1 MRNAFWWSESWRS
14 CGICQECIRPIKF
27 VADSEVSNFDLPGI
41 GSQKVARL
49 QVTVNDFLVMHCE
62 RSSKLDFEKNM
73 KNHGKYSRYSRPCT
87 TSLKA
92 SQASFSDI
100 GLSVGTTRTSPSFSN
115 SKTEKKLNIKHFP
128 YPDKSLT
135 CFLKL
140 TRFFHFP
147 YVFTR
152 IHTA

>member
-49 QVTVNDFLVMHCE
+49 QVTVNDFLVMNCE

-100 GLSVGTTRTSPSFSN
+100 GLSVGTTRTSPSFSSSN
-115 SKTEKKLNIKHFP
+115 TEKKDWMDMKHFCHSR
-128 YPDKSLT
+128 KSG
-135 CFLKL
+135 
-140 TRFFHFP
+140 
-147 YVFTR
+147 
-152 IHTA
+152 